1 MADEKTKA
9 PLPKAEVRIIKSHF
23 DTFTDP
29 IYDKREIQKSEKSEQ
44 LDPSVSISASDWI
57 PHPVDMIG
65 LEAMVQHSTI
75 LPQCIRAYKNN
86 IAGFGISL
94 AYVEDIDETAESK
107 AEWDSMKRVIDLL
120 NIDCDTKEVFEKIIE
135 ARETFGIG
143 YIECIR
149 NVAGELVGIDFIED
163 TPTID
168 MTYPLEPY
176 VDAEY
181 IYQGEVISRR
191 KKFKKFRQTV
201 GGKTVYFKEFGDP
214 RIMDKRNGKYLK
226 DNDTLDLDYQ
236 ANEILDF
243 TVGNGYYGT
252 VRWIG
257 QVLTVDG
264 NYRAENLNNNYF
276 RNGRHTPLM
285 IIIKGGTLSD
295 DSFDK
300 LQQYMEGIKGESGQH
315 AFMILETE
323 KNETTV
329 DFGDEKQP
337 DIEIKDLASILQDDE
352 LFQQY
357 QENGR
362 KKVQSSF
369 LLPDLYVGYTTDF
382 NRATAQTAMEITEKQ
397 VFQPERT
404 SLAWQINNK
413 LLNGYGLKYVGAKF
427 DEPDITNPDDIAKM
441 LNVSERAGGMTLNDA
456 RALTRDTLGLEC
468 EDYPDTFDM
477 DDIGNIP
484 LALIK
489 SMPAMANYSKEET
502 PADVSTPD
510 SATNKVQD
518 TETQMDVSNLD
529 EQLQEQIQKAEV
541 NREDEVVAV
550 MKEVRKLLIKMGS
563 DVA

>member
-1 MADEKTKA
+1 MADGKTKA
-9 PLPKAEVRIIKSHF
+9 PLPRAEVRIIKSHF

-29 IYDKREIQKSEKSEQ
+29 IYDKKEIRKSEKPEQ

-94 AYVEDIDETAESK
+94 EYVEDIDETAESK
-107 AEWDSMKRVIDLL
+107 AEWDTMKRVVDLL

-181 IYQGEVISRR
+181 IYQGEIISRR

-226 DNDTLDLDYQ
+226 DGETLELDYQ

-413 LLNGYGLKYVGAKF
+413 LLNGYGMKYVGAKF
-427 DEPDITNPDDIAKM
+427 DEPDITNPDDIAKI

-468 EDYPDTFDM
+468 EDYPDIFDM
-477 DDIGNIP
+477 EDIGNVP

-489 SMPAMANYSKEET
+489 SMSAMANYSKEET
-502 PADVSTPD
+502 PADVSNPNSTT
-510 SATNKVQD
+510 SQD
-518 TETQMDVSNLD
+518 METQMDVSNLD

-563 DVA
+563 DVD